1 MRNDGPKI
9 SPLTFFIHLS
19 CFGRVVRVFL
29 TKKSCLKS
37 CLVPSVMKNQV
48 QKPETPEKI
57 LKGVSHNCQRL
68 KEKMDSFRTPKVGI
82 EPPTTEPTDS
92 TAKAGAQ
99 ASTTSKTLGEMKA
112 PFWSSKSLR

>member
-1 MRNDGPKI
+1 MFFFDQKI
-9 SPLTFFIHLS
+9 IPQILS
-19 CFGRVVRVFL
+19 CSIRHE
-29 TKKSCLKS
+29 
-37 CLVPSVMKNQV
+37 KNQV

-112 PFWSSKSLR
+112 PFGQVKV